1 MTDTQPQVLIR
12 AVHDADSPLALIKA
26 VKALSIAC
34 YPEAVP
40 TLLEVLGYNNPGAAV
55 AAVDGLVGLGDV
67 AVQPLLDHL
76 DGHNYTARAW
86 GVRALAGIGHPSG
99 LPTLLTTLKTDFA
112 MSVRRAAARG
122 LGNIRWQEMPEADR
136 PAAQQEALE
145 TLLVAAEDE
154 EWIVR
159 YAAVAALHSLAIAL
173 TERDTLGRIQDA
185 WNGLL
190 PMESTL
196 AVQTRIRFAQQCV
209 GTALSAAPSLDGTPE
224 GDWYATLERLYHR
237 KSEERPVAEGDP
249 RKFRE
254 VAASL
259 SLRYLPE

>member
-1 MTDTQPQVLIR
+1 MTNPQPQVLIR
-12 AVHDADSPLALIKA
+12 AVQDADSPLKLIKA
-26 VKALSIAC
+26 VNALAEAHH
-34 YPEAVP
+34 PEAIP

-55 AAVDGLVGLGDV
+55 AAVDGLVQLGDA
-67 AVQPLLDHL
+67 AVQPLLQHL

-99 LPTLLTTLKTDFA
+99 LETLLTTLKTDFA

-122 LGNIRWQEMPEADR
+122 LGNIRWQEMPEGDR
-136 PAAQQEALE
+136 TAGQIAALE
-145 TLLVAAEDE
+145 TLLVASQDG

-159 YAAVAALHSLAIAL
+159 YAAIAALHALASAL
-173 TERDTLGRIQDA
+173 TNVEASARIQA
-185 WNGLL
+185 GLQQQL
-190 PMESTL
+190 EVEETL
-196 AVQTRIRFAQQCV
+196 AVKARIQLAQQ
-209 GTALSAAPSLDGTPE
+209 SLKAHTPTEGASE

-237 KSEERPVAEGDP
+237 KSEERPMAEGDP

-259 SLRYLPE
+259 STRYSAE